1 MWFLGK
7 NDLRTPLYDF
17 ETHGCNDGLESHGV
31 NRNQG
36 AESTISYLISHL
48 TVLQAFERF
57 I

>member
-1 MWFLGK
+1 MWFLGE

-17 ETHGCNDGLESHGV
+17 ETCGCNDGLESHGV

-48 TVLQAFERF
+48 AVLQAFERF